1 MTFFTLGFGPASA
14 TLRRGFAGAL
24 SEGGLWDLG
33 FPMVLAMGTPQAGS
47 PSAWVQLLP
56 FVLVVGIFYFVILLP
71 MKRRQQK
78 VQAFLA
84 ALKVGDRVV
93 TSGGLF
99 GTITRIGDASIQVQV
114 ANNVRVEMSRN
125 AVVGYQ
131 GQEPVAPESQS

>member
-1 MTFFTLGFGPASA
+1 
-14 TLRRGFAGAL
+14 
-24 SEGGLWDLG
+24 
-33 FPMVLAMGTPQAGS
+33 MVLAMGTPQGTA
-47 PSAWVQLLP
+47 PSAWVQLMP

>member
-1 MTFFTLGFGPASA
+1 MTFLTFGFGV
-14 TLRRGFAGAL
+14 
-24 SEGGLWDLG
+24 WDLG
-33 FPMVLAMGTPQAGS
+33 FPMLVAMGTPQGGA
-47 PSAWVQLLP
+47 PSAWVQLMP
-56 FVLVVGIFYFVILLP
+56 VLVVGIFYFVILLP

-84 ALKVGDRVV
+84 GLKVGDRIV
-93 TSGGLF
+93 TSGGMF
-99 GTITRIGDASIQVQV
+99 GTITRIADTSIQVQV